1 MESGTGTG
9 SARIAEMPKRVMP
22 RALRQKRD
30 LKNGLD
36 GVMEKAELRNR
47 KGENPCA
54 IPVHVTGHDAPSKKA
69 QTATQKWTARTGS
82 TCPDQMFQIDNN
94 ARREPGESGPRI
106 GVAGM

>member
-1 MESGTGTG
+1 MESGTGAG

-22 RALRQKRD
+22 KALRQKID

-54 IPVHVTGHDAPSKKA
+54 IPVHVTGHDAPRKQGTNGHPKM
-69 QTATQKWTARTGS
+69 G
-82 TCPDQMFQIDNN
+82 
-94 ARREPGESGPRI
+94 GPNR
-106 GVAGM
+106 VNLP